1 MSNQGV
7 IIRLWGVLWIIVA
20 TAVVAQLF
28 LLDPWL
34 DVQVAN
40 HFMGRHGWLFASNP
54 VSDFFDDYRRP
65 LLLVLALLPLGA
77 LVLRHRQGLRFWDV
91 PAAVASMVLANAL
104 VANVIF
110 KGLWGRARPRDL
122 ALFGGDAAFT
132 PAWVPADQCTSNCSF
147 IAGDVAFIVSIAA
160 IVLLFPAGKRLGWSL
175 YLLVIGLVV
184 SFLRMAV
191 GAQFLSDTIF
201 AVLITMPVVLLVD
214 ALRLNYHRRHRP
226 NIELPPP
233 EADEDE

>member
-1 MSNQGV
+1 MNDQA
-7 IIRLWGVLWIIVA
+7 ITIRLWGVLWVIVA
-20 TAVVAQLF
+20 TAVLAQLF
-28 LLDPWL
+28 FLDPWL
-34 DVQVAN
+34 DVQVADI
-40 HFMGRHGWLFASNP
+40 FMRPQGWLLADNL

-65 LLLVLALLPLGA
+65 LLLVLALIPLSI
-77 LVLRHRQGLRFWDV
+77 LLLRHRRTLRFWDI

-132 PAWVPADQCTSNCSF
+132 PAWVPADQCSTNCSF
-147 IAGDVAFIVSIAA
+147 IAGDVAFIVSLAA
-160 IVLLFPAGKRLGWSL
+160 IVLLFPAGKRWGWSL
-175 YLLVIGLVV
+175 YLLVLGLII

-226 NIELPPP
+226 NIELPPLD
-233 EADEDE
+233 DEEDD